1 ECGVSWGM
9 QLLGDTIEHW
19 EKRNP
24 TAMQMF
30 DPASLDREQLGRY
43 FEQYGGRLADLLGG
57 DAYDYVQGLP
67 IHGAVP
73 EQPDEF
79 AHMGVSDAAGIVDL
93 FADSFFFGCEADDCG
108 VVTAFLPSNPEGA
121 ELRPVFS
128 SDIGH
133 WDVTDIGSVV
143 SESWELVEHGHLSQA
158 QWR

>member
-1 ECGVSWGM
+1 
-9 QLLGDTIEHW
+9 
-19 EKRNP
+19 
-24 TAMQMF
+24 
-30 DPASLDREQLGRY
+30 GRY

-108 VVTAFLPSNPEGA
+108 VVTAFLPSNPQGA
-121 ELRPVFS
+121 ELPPFFS

-158 QWR
+158 QWRRFVFDNPAEMFLRANPAFFDGTPVAGHLASVNDGRKQA